1 MTISADI
8 YLRLSD
14 LANGDTFTG
23 REAKLRRE
31 ADRLGWTVHRVV
43 TENDVNGNGKLKPAS
58 AFKRK
63 RITQPDGTVVYRV
76 WRPGFRSMLD
86 DITAGRAQAILGED
100 LDRIA
105 RDPRDIED
113 LVDACETM
121 KASARSLSGSLNL
134 TNGGTDAEITQ
145 ARIMVTMANQSSRDT
160 RRRVKAGKERV
171 AVSGYRMGG
180 GRPYG
185 YRFDPD
191 SPPHQKTLIPVDLE
205 AKVIRW
211 CAREILASEDG
222 LIVSGLARSL
232 RNWGMPTVNGAA
244 WSAGTLKDILIK
256 PTVAGLIVRD
266 GVEYPAK
273 WPAILDRDVW
283 EALRDRLMDPG
294 RRTGTSN
301 APRWLLSGIGRCH
314 CGGKIRVGGSK
325 ASGGPAYVCADNNDL
340 RRNAIRT
347 DEFIEQRMIHELSK
361 PDVADL
367 FRPPPRR
374 GVDVNAVRA
383 ELRRLA
389 ERQETQL
396 RLHAEDLVTDAA
408 LRKNL
413 LYIKKRS
420 GELQAQLDVS
430 SETDPLAEFRTGRP
444 AVEVWNDRAL
454 TLSRKRELIRLFM
467 DFTFLPGR
475 RGPVFDL
482 DSLERGIA
490 WKTGLTATTRCP

>member
-14 LANGDTFTG
+14 LANGDTFDG

-191 SPPHQKTLIPVDLE
+191 SPPHQKTLLIVDLE

-301 APRWLLSGIGRCH
+301 APRWLLSGIAQCH
-314 CGGKIRVGGSK
+314 CGGKVRVGGSK
-325 ASGGPAYVCADNNDL
+325 ASGGAAYVCSENNDV
-340 RRNAIRT
+340 RKNAINT
-347 DEFIEQRMIHELSK
+347 DAYIEARMIERLSE
-361 PDVADL
+361 PDIAD
-367 FRPPPRR
+367 FRRPAPRA
-374 GVDVNAVRA
+374 GIDVNAVRA
-383 ELRRLA
+383 ELRALEQRKA
-389 ERQETQL
+389 SQVRM
-396 RLHAEDLVTDAA
+396 HAEGLLDDRGLADG
-408 LRKNL
+408 LRHF
-413 LYIKKRS
+413 KKRTE
-420 GELQAQLDVS
+420 ELNAQLAVS

-444 AVEVWNDRAL
+444 AEEVWDSL
-454 TLSRKRELIRLFM
+454 SLSRHREVIRVLA
-467 DFTFLPGR
+467 DVILLPSR
-475 RGPVFDL
+475 RGPKFD
-482 DSLERGIA
+482 DESLERGIT
-490 WKTGLTATTRCP
+490 WKGRDLTATAPHL